1 MNKRFNPVS
10 PFSGQRVH
18 NQPGAFRGAN
28 NHPGVSDAETPVAVV
43 LSPHHLASLDVATVH
58 PVDAR
63 TAPDPEAGP
72 DLGLLLAVDS
82 QGVVG
87 RGRTLV
93 VPLGTRFV
101 SAHAGIHDHPLSLER

>member
-1 MNKRFNPVS
+1 PS
-10 PFSGQRVH
+10 EL
-18 NQPGAFRGAN
+18 
-28 NHPGVSDAETPVAVV
+28 GVSDAAAPVAVV
-43 LSPHHLASLDVATVH
+43 LSPHHLASLDVTAVH
-58 PVDAR
+58 PVDAG

-93 VPLGTRFV
+93 VPLATRFV
-101 SAHAGIHDHPLSLER
+101 SAHAGIDDHSLSFERELVAQDVAMGLPELVV